1 MANKN
6 KLIRLKALDNCL
18 RNKFRKYTLADLV
31 EACSEALYEYE
42 GVQKGISKR
51 SVQVDISDMRS
62 GKFGYEA
69 PIVCEDSF
77 YYYSDPAFSITNTPL
92 TEADYKAIRNSLA
105 ILEQFSELGQLEA
118 LRQVEEKLQSTLSTG
133 RPDQRHYIQF
143 EKPVYPAAEKWLSKL
158 LRYTKSQQGLTLSYQ
173 PYTYDAPSDFQ
184 TFPLLLKEFNG
195 RWFLLGYNE
204 KFNSIQNFALDRL
217 VDEWP
222 NNLLQAPDNADEL
235 LQQFDHLI
243 GVSFPATG
251 IERIRFSI
259 TPAHR
264 KYIETKPL
272 HSSQQLIDDAQHIF
286 ELRVG
291 INPELKTRLLGFG
304 NKLVVLEP
312 EHLRESIKQSL
323 MDSIAEYTKSI
334 AQDEKLPLLSE
345 LEG

>member
-6 KLIRLKALDNCL
+6 KLIRLNALDNCL
-18 RNKFRKYTLADLV
+18 RNRFRKFTLADLID
-31 EACSEALYEYE
+31 ACSEALYEYE

-51 SVQVDISDMRS
+51 SVQDDIKDMRS

-69 PIVCEDSF
+69 PIVCEEGI
-77 YYYSDPAFSITNTPL
+77 YYYSDPTFSITNTPL
-92 TEADYKAIRNSLA
+92 TAADHKAIWNSLA
-105 ILEQFSELGQLEA
+105 VLEQFSELGQFEA
-118 LRQVEEKLQSTLSTG
+118 LRQVEEKLQSTLSTV
-133 RPDQRHYIQF
+133 RSDQRRYIQF

-158 LRYTKSQQGLTLSYQ
+158 FRYTKSQQGLTLSYQ
-173 PYTYDAPSDFQ
+173 PYTYESPADFQ

-195 RWFLLGYNE
+195 RWFLLGYNQ

-217 VDEWP
+217 IDVWP

-235 LQQFDHLI
+235 LDQFDHLI
-243 GVSFPATG
+243 GVSYPVTG
-251 IERIRFSI
+251 IERVRFSI

-272 HSSQQLIDDAQHIF
+272 HLSQQLVDDEQHIF
-286 ELRVG
+286 ELQVG

-312 EHLRESIKQSL
+312 EHLRKSIKQSL
-323 MDSIAEYTKSI
+323 IDSITEYNKFI
-334 AQDEKLPLLSE
+334 AHEDQLPFKA
-345 LEG
+345 